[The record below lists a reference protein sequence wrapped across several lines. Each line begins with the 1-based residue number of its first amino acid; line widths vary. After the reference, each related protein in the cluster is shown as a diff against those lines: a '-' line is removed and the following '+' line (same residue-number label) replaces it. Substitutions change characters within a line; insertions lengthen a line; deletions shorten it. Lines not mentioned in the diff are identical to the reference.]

1 MSTTAKFSNKRIAA
15 VVTRELPVQSE
26 HHFALSLD
34 DVESWTGNLT
44 NKSND
49 RELHRGSLFTPGAIL
64 FGKLRPYLAKV
75 WVSDRTGVYIGDFIS
90 VRTNPDVHPTFLSY
104 VFRTE
109 SFIHRATSESH
120 GSKMPR
126 IEWER
131 FKNLEIP
138 VPSLNTQHAIIKFLD
153 RETAEI
159 DAFIADQ
166 ERLIELLEERRTAM
180 ITHAVTKGL
189 NPDAPMK
196 DSGVESLGFVPAG
209 WDVVSIS
216 RFVRFKNGSDYKQ
229 VEIEDGGYPV
239 IGSGGEF
246 RRASNYLFDGESVL
260 FGRKGTVDKPLYI
273 SGRFWTVD
281 TMYYTEIDDRYVL
294 PKFLYYW
301 ALRIPFELYLTNTAL
316 PSMTQTDL
324 GSAKIG
330 LPLVP
335 EQKSIVSALDAE
347 LAEIDAAV
355 ADAREVIGLLR
366 ERRAAL
372 ISAAV
377 TGQIDVTRQAHPVVD
392 QSVDDEVWV

>member
-1 MSTTAKFSNKRIAA
+1 FSNKRIAA

-131 FKNLEIP
+131 IKNLEIP

-166 ERLIELLEERRTAM
+166 ERLIELLEERRTAT

-246 RRASNYLFDGESVL
+246 RRALNYLFDGESVL
-260 FGRKGTVDKPLYI
+260 FGRKGTVDQPLYI
-273 SGRFWTVD
+273 SGKFWTVD